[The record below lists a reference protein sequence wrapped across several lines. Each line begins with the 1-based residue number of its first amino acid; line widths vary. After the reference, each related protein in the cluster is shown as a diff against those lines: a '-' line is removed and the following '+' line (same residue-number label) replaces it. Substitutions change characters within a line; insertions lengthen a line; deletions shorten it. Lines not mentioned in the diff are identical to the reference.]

1 MEFAGELEASLREFS
16 ARGAI
21 EVRENGSRVAS
32 LAVFSWE
39 VRGAGVKPLLH
50 LWSERYNLTRRVLSI
65 TDHSD
70 NRLALTV
77 ERFGG
82 AKPVRLE
89 FILVGFERSAKEL
102 SREEFC
108 ARLSRVLAEQ
118 FPDESVESLV
128 ISPDLEHSLSGN
140 YARGLLRHGS
150 TRIAVLGVP
159 DGDAQQVAV
168 DGLTFTLLW
177 LDRAKHLAR
186 RNSISALRLI
196 LPKNASLPVA
206 HRIAAVDSSLC
217 LELFEYDSARETL
230 ERVDPNALGNLSTFL
245 VHHREAEALLDRARP
260 ALDPIIASAGNEI
273 SLHPTV
279 PSREVFLRFRGLS
292 FARWIDGRV
301 FFGATDPR
309 QELTPDSRH
318 AFARLMHNLKTY
330 RHPLAKDARHSFYR
344 AQPERWL
351 ESLVR
356 EDVTRIDAAL
366 DPRYVYSQVF
376 ANAGGEHSILDILG
390 VTRSGRLA
398 ILELKA
404 SEHIHLPLQAA
415 DYWLRV
421 RQHLRQGDFE
431 RHGYFPHVQLQDAP
445 PLVYLVAPALQFHPT
460 TDILLSYL
468 SRELEIV
475 RVGLAENWRRGLR
488 VVMRQ

>member
-1 MEFAGELEASLREFS
+1 MGFASELETRLREFS
-16 ARGAI
+16 ARGAV

-32 LAVFSWE
+32 LAVLSWE
-39 VRGAGVKPLLH
+39 VRSAGVKPLLH
-50 LWSERYNLTRRVLSI
+50 LWSDQYNLTRRVLSI
-65 TDHSD
+65 IDHSHK
-70 NRLALTV
+70 RLALAV

-89 FILVGFERSAKEL
+89 FILMGFERSTKEL

-108 ARLSRVLAEQ
+108 VRLSRVLAEQ
-118 FPDESVESLV
+118 FPDEFVESLV

-140 YARGLLRHGS
+140 YARGLLRRGS

-159 DGDAQQVAV
+159 DGDSQQGTA
-168 DGLTFTLLW
+168 DSLTFGLLW

-186 RNSISALRLI
+186 RNRISALRLI

-206 HRIAAVDSSLC
+206 HRIAALDSNIP
-217 LELFEYDSARETL
+217 LELFEYDSSRETL
-230 ERVDPNALGNLSTFL
+230 EQVDPNALGNLSTFL
-245 VHHREAEALLDRARP
+245 VHHREAQALLDRARP
-260 ALDPIIASAGNEI
+260 ELDSIIASAGHEI

-292 FARWIDGRV
+292 FARWADGHV
-301 FFGATDPR
+301 FFGVNDPR
-309 QELTPDSRH
+309 HELTPDSRQ
-318 AFARLMHNLKTY
+318 AFASLMRDLNGY
-330 RHPLAKDARHSFYR
+330 RHPLATDTRHALYR

-356 EDVTRIDAAL
+356 EDVARVDAAL

-376 ANAGGEHSILDILG
+376 ANAGGEHSILDILS

-415 DYWLRV
+415 DYWLRI
-421 RQHLRQGDFE
+421 RRHLRQGDFE
-431 RHGYFPHVQLQDAP
+431 RHGYFPHMQLQDAP
-445 PLVYLVAPALQFHPT
+445 PLVYLVAPALQFHPA
-460 TDILLSYL
+460 TDTLLRYL
-468 SRELEIV
+468 SPELEIV
-475 RVGLAENWRRGLR
+475 RVGVAESWRRGLR